1 MATCSDA
8 VIKEL
13 KALYGVERMTQL
25 DIEMGRR
32 KDRAIFNRIW
42 TDDEVRAIFAKY
54 HKLIEIPITLTGFDY
69 SKYQEEQF
77 NDRLL

>member
-1 MATCSDA
+1 MAKCSDA
-8 VIKEL
+8 VRKEL
-13 KALYGVERMTQL
+13 RALYGVERMTQL

-32 KDRAIFNRIW
+32 EPHLFRQLAW

-77 NDRLL
+77 NDRHL